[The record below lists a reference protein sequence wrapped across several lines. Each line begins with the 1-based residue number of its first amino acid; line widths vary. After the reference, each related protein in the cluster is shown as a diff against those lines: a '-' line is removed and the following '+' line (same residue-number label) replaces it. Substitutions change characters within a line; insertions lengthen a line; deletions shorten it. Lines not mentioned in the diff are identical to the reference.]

1 MWQLVSFCFALF
13 LVFFVCLFVGKWA
26 KLLEGRRGRRRR
38 ATRRDGR
45 RVAWN
50 LGLSSSYPT
59 ESGDILLIL
68 SKGVELLTCS
78 SGSEVIWHF
87 SVTCCK
93 KKKTARNT
101 NASVFSDLLCTL
113 RLRMIAGAHFP
124 AVPNLRV
131 RIVISMYVPR
141 PPPVWMPTPQ
151 RALTGGSNRAPHS
164 KGLPIIILL
173 NFKRRSEKCSRVIL
187 LGKTCGCLCNFDNNK
202 FVMSLKIGQIK
213 GLSAFWK
220 VHAFACISVQS
231 EYSTPLQCE
240 RVKCVHAVIC
250 AKEKCTI

>member
-1 MWQLVSFCFALF
+1 MWQLVSFCFASFFLF
-13 LVFFVCLFVGKWA
+13 FFVCLFVGKWA
-26 KLLEGRRGRRRR
+26 KLLEGRRR
-38 ATRRDGR
+38 AARRDGR

-50 LGLSSSYPT
+50 LGLSSTYPT

-78 SGSEVIWHF
+78 SGSEVMWHF

-93 KKKTARNT
+93 MKKQQQETPT
-101 NASVFSDLLCTL
+101 PVYFQTCCVLLGL
-113 RLRMIAGAHFP
+113 EWSLELISQP
-124 AVPNLRV
+124 PNLRV
-131 RIVISMYVPR
+131 RIVISMYVLR
-141 PPPVWMPTPQ
+141 NPPPPRLNANAREGADWWLQQST
-151 RALTGGSNRAPHS
+151 AFKGAPYNY
-164 KGLPIIILL
+164 IAQ
-173 NFKRRSEKCSRVIL
+173 FQRRSEKCSRVIL

-202 FVMSLKIGQIK
+202 FVMSLKTGQIK

-240 RVKCVHAVIC
+240 RVKCVHTVIC